1 MIIDHTCAH
10 KLRLHIVSGTLF
22 FPGSFFVSPALPSIV
37 THTVHDIDTASR
49 RILCSTPTP
58 PAAPTNTS
66 VCRATESPGSVDVV
80 SQLARLVWPG
90 AGTLVFR
97 SRHLD
102 SFSGFAT
109 VQVYARQIVFEA
121 GALYRQAFDQIVIV
135 FNFDSSNKPT
145 ACSNT
150 PVRTVT
156 TTACIRKNDRYRPRA
171 HPKERQTNHQI
182 FSLVDLPKLGGFATH
197 YNRRTN
203 WPKDGP
209 IGLLRSCSI
218 AESSIAPLLKPDR
231 PV

>member
-1 MIIDHTCAH
+1 MIDRTCAH

-66 VCRATESPGSVDVV
+66 ACRATESPGSVDVV

-145 ACSNT
+145 TCSNT
-150 PVRTVT
+150 PVHTVT
-156 TTACIRKNDRYRPRA
+156 TTASIRKTRPLPPPCASKRKTDKPSDFLA
-171 HPKERQTNHQI
+171 SRPSKIGGICDALQQTDQLAQGLSYWFTSVLFHRRQQH
-182 FSLVDLPKLGGFATH
+182 
-197 YNRRTN
+197 R
-203 WPKDGP
+203 P
-209 IGLLRSCSI
+209 ITK
-218 AESSIAPLLKPDR
+218 A
-231 PV
+231 